1 MIGIVS
7 VTSDSRAVRIAL
19 LSHHWLEFHEVNN
32 TQDWAGLFAY
42 GYRYAAG
49 DRAFRKDCVVETPEL
64 AEEASEADEAIADPA
79 AERAARRAVCQVELD
94 ELAAV
99 TEVGMYVQTVSQ
111 LARQGIHW
119 HGRCLTENE
128 VVAALGVAS

>member
-7 VTSDSRAVRIAL
+7 VTSDIRAVRIAL
-19 LSHHWLEFHEVNN
+19 LSHHWLEFHTVTS

-42 GYRYAAG
+42 GYRYAPG
-49 DRAFRKDCVVETPEL
+49 DRAFRKDCVVDAPE
-64 AEEASEADEAIADPA
+64 AVEGAVADPLA
-79 AERAARRAVCQVELD
+79 DRAARRAVCQVELD

-99 TEVGMYVQTVSQ
+99 REVGMYVQTVSQ

-128 VVAALGVAS
+128 VVTALGVAS

>member
-7 VTSDSRAVRIAL
+7 VTSDIRSVRIAL
-19 LSHHWLEFHEVNN
+19 LSHHWLEFHTVNRA
-32 TQDWAGLFAY
+32 QDWAGLFAF

-49 DRAFRKDCVVETPEL
+49 DRAFRKDCVVERVAA
-64 AEEASEADEAIADPA
+64 AEGGVTDPQE
-79 AERAARRAVCQVELD
+79 ERAARRVVCQAELD
-94 ELAAV
+94 DLAAV
-99 TEVGMYVQTVSQ
+99 TEVGMYVQAVSQ
-111 LARQGIHW
+111 LARQGIYW